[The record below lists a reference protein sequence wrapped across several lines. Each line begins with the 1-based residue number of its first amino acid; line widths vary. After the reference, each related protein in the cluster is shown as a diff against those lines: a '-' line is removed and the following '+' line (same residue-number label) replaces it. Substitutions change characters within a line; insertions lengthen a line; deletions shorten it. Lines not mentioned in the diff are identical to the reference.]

1 MGEILHSDN
10 NKERMKNYDT
20 IFKNSR
26 TKSKDL
32 RIHVVEEEAEIQM
45 KCIGNLFN
53 EIIAENFPNLG
64 KNKHP
69 CTGGILNLE

>member
-1 MGEILHSDN
+1 
-10 NKERMKNYDT
+10 
-20 IFKNSR
+20 
-26 TKSKDL
+26 
-32 RIHVVEEEAEIQM
+32 VVEEEAEIQM